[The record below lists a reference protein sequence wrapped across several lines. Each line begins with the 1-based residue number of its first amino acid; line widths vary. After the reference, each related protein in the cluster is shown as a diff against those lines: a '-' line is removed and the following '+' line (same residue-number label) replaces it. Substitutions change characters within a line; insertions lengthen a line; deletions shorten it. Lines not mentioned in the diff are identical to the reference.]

1 MKCLVPYVQNQTRM
15 NQFVCNKKTKLT
27 KTNNSPGTPEC
38 TFQYPSPRIFQS
50 WCWSPSPFKV
60 VRPAVAPRRNP
71 RARASAA
78 SESHVEKIWMARRR
92 WQPWFK
98 KGRSGGSPTKYEDTF
113 IYIYTYCI
121 FIVYLCIFIV
131 CLLYFL
137 YIYCIFIVYYPK
149 TKTKKNVK
157 QC

>member
-78 SESHVEKIWMARRR
+78 SESHVEKIWMAQRR

-137 YIYCIFIVYYPK
+137 YIYCIFIVYLLYIIQK
-149 TKTKKNVK
+149 QKQKKR
-157 QC
+157 

>member
-78 SESHVEKIWMARRR
+78 SESHVEKIWMAQRR

-98 KGRSGGSPTKYEDTF
+98 KGRSGGSPTKYEDTY
-113 IYIYTYCI
+113 IYIYI
-121 FIVYLCIFIV
+121 HI
-131 CLLYFL
+131 L
-137 YIYCIFIVYYPK
+137 YIYCIFMYIYCMFIVFFVYLLYIYCILSK
-149 TKTKKNVK
+149 NKNKKK
-157 QC
+157 R